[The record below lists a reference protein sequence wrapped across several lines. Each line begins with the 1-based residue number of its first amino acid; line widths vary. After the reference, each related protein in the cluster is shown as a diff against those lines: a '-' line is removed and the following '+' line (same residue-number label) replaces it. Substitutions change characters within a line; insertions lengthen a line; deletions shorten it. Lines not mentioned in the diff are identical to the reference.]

1 MSGSL
6 YSRREKQALPLSGV
20 LPLPYGVGL
29 RLMVTSILFLTCA
42 LAPAQAGGGPEWML
56 TPRLSRAQELVYKG
70 TFAEETLGRSVQ
82 FSRNY
87 RIESRVFVLN
97 ALAQSNEVVL
107 YTVLREPL
115 GGTVR
120 PAGMKLEE
128 PGSVRLEPATLT
140 AQGRVTLAG
149 GRLLQVPLDGPPVLD
164 CPAVVP
170 VPNHRVALNQPWE
183 IPEEGRPA
191 TVWTVVGTE
200 NLAGNPC
207 LKLTGVQASDDWDRP
222 RADRASWRRED
233 KVWLST
239 RAGTITRMER
249 VIELREAAHREPTQR
264 TTTKYELESSIAY
277 PGQLFDDRNRE
288 IAHARSFERV
298 GSALLQDPAARGR
311 RGYRRRADQNCKFYL
326 DIQPPTPIARR
337 WSHCGADWK
346 RCAPGRAHPR
356 CRPPPGA
363 ALATASPRTGG
374 TGFRRA
380 RHHRQ
385 RGCSPQPR
393 GRPAGVAHLLTRPRR
408 AGLRVC
414 ACPLQDEN
422 PAAYGAGIVDT
433 EDVDA
438 ARKAARRFEADS
450 LVGSGKGLRLSYLV
464 DARQTH
470 AAGRRR
476 RAGELRGLGIGDPG
490 AVTEELRRW
499 LKPLRRQR

>member
-1 MSGSL
+1 
-6 YSRREKQALPLSGV
+6 
-20 LPLPYGVGL
+20 
-29 RLMVTSILFLTCA
+29 MVTSILFLACA
-42 LAPAQAGGGPEWML
+42 LTPAQAPGPDWLL

-97 ALAQSNEVVL
+97 ALAQSNEVIL
-107 YTVLREPL
+107 YTVLREQL
-115 GGTVR
+115 GGAVR

-128 PGSVRLEPATLT
+128 PSSVRLEPGTIT

-149 GRLLQVPLDGPPVLD
+149 GRLLQIPLGGPPVLD

-200 NLAGNPC
+200 NLGGNPC
-207 LKLTGVQASDDWDRP
+207 LKVTGVQTSDDWDRP

-239 RAGTITRMER
+239 RAGTVTRMER

-288 IAHARSFERV
+288 IAHARAFEE
-298 GSALLQDPAARGR
+298 SAAPLLQDPA
-311 RGYRRRADQNCKFYL
+311 RAGGEATDAVLTKIKFYL
-326 DIQPPTPIARR
+326 DNQPPTPYREAVVQLRR
-337 WSHCGADWK
+337 RLEAM
-346 RCAPGRAHPR
+346 RQGRAAPAL
-356 CRPPPGA
+356 PVTSGA
-363 ALATASPRTGG
+363 ALATASLGQAAPDFVVPGITTSEDVRLK
-374 TGFRRA
+374 RVV
-380 RHHRQ
+380 
-385 RGCSPQPR
+385 
-393 GRPAGVAHLLTRPRR
+393 GRPALLVFYTPTSGS
-408 AGLRVC
+408 ADELLRF
-414 ACPLQDEN
+414 AQKLQDEN
-422 PAAYGAGIVDT
+422 PAQLTVLALSMS
-433 EDVDA
+433 EDVEA
-438 ARKAARRFEADS
+438 ARKQHAD
-450 LVGSGKGLRLSYLV
+450 LKLGFPVGSGKGLRLSYLL
-464 DARQTH
+464 DATPKLVLLDS
-470 AAGRRR
+470 AGVV
-476 RAGELRGLGIGDPG
+476 RASYVGWGSEIPG

-499 LKPLRRQR
+499 LKPPSPR